1 MQNPLGPCGQ
11 QEDGMVD
18 NVPTGTAPQRGRPKR
33 PPSAQRVRVL
43 TLRMP
48 EELLRRLDAYTAQM
62 QAAQPYLRLSRT
74 EVLRML
80 LDQGLPAAR

>member
-1 MQNPLGPCGQ
+1 MRPPVGPWGQ
-11 QEDGMVD
+11 QEDGMGD
-18 NVPTGTAPQRGRPKR
+18 KVPTGTALQRGRPKR

-43 TLRMP
+43 TLRVP

-62 QAAQPYLRLSRT
+62 QTAQPYMRLSRT
-74 EVLRML
+74 DVLRML